1 MSYLSAEFVA
11 RNPRL
16 WGKKVAS
23 AKAEA
28 KPAQ

>member
-23 AKAEA
+23 AKAA